1 MSRLFL
7 LDLERKTAYLPKSTG
22 KKYQMVSPAKLEV
35 VSQEYNGHES
45 PQETSLLES
54 SEISQHSNQSNASF
68 LEDINIENETIN
80 STSPTLTSHHSCS
93 STQQQQS
100 FNQNHGNFLNVHC
113 TNTSQNIQPTQGPTP
128 AATPTQK
135 LSPRISI
142 SEQNISQSHPELR
155 SLLYSHQHLP
165 LQQQQYLEHIFVEDQ
180 YRLQQMIQSQASLG
194 QIMPANY
201 CPQQHQQYQML
212 ADCGQVQIEESSTSF
227 LQPYQPQSSHSQNS
241 HSQDSH
247 SQNSH
252 LVLRHQN
259 NVQRKS
265 QSISESERQRR
276 RLERNRVAAR
286 QCRERKK
293 VYVSN
298 LESKVTRLEEENA
311 KLRCEVLE
319 LNAKLQQN
327 PVDVQENERL
337 HILTEELKARLY
349 AQEQRYQQSN
359 QLSQEQQQEQQK
371 EESQQQQQQ
380 YVNKEYNNNSLPLDA
395 AVKDENNE

>member
-1 MSRLFL
+1 MLNSLPGL
-7 LDLERKTAYLPKSTG
+7 KQRKTAYLPKSTG

-100 FNQNHGNFLNVHC
+100 FNQNH
-113 TNTSQNIQPTQGPTP
+113 
-128 AATPTQK
+128 ATPTQK